1 MYTSIDYLFL
11 RIFLFQISDSEIV
24 FSQYAQDPYEG
35 FSELCRTEPEQC
47 KTKEK
52 KQKLR
57 RRETSKKQNATKSF
71 VVSRLQRRG
80 LKLIKIAVIDLCNNN
95 GSQTSDS
102 DSENENVVI
111 SAQYIVR
118 DAMDSVMD
126 ETESLVK
133 KISKSL
139 IDSDF

>member
-1 MYTSIDYLFL
+1 M
-11 RIFLFQISDSEIV
+11 FQISDSEIV

-35 FSELCRTEPEQC
+35 FSELCRSEPELC
-47 KTKEK
+47 KPKEK
-52 KQKLR
+52 KPKQR
-57 RRETSKKQNATKSF
+57 RRETLKKQNATKSF

-80 LKLIKIAVIDLCNNN
+80 LKLIKISVIDLCNNN
-95 GSQTSDS
+95 QTSDS
-102 DSENENVVI
+102 ESENENVVI

-126 ETESLVK
+126 ETESLVR

-139 IDSDF
+139 IEGDF